1 MSNAKFSATLPDGYE
16 GRGPAFIKHTL
27 LKLYLEA
34 LFLIVGMGADKV
46 RVTELCYVDCFAGP
60 WGDDTEDLGTTS
72 IAISLGILDQCRK
85 KLSDMGKT
93 IRFRALYVEKDKKAF
108 ARLEKYLRDH
118 TPVGIDATPI
128 NGDFVD
134 LQPQILEWCG
144 SNSFAFFFID
154 PKGWSDVGVGVL
166 RPLLERPKSE
176 FLITFMYDFL
186 NRAASMQDMSAQIGQ
201 LLGEAPSV
209 AGLSPPVR
217 EKKLLQIYRK
227 NLKAHVQTSPK
238 WPARSAYVAVQDGEK
253 DRTKYHLVYLT
264 SHPLGI
270 IRFMEISEGVA
281 LVQRQ
286 VRATTKQDKRVAKSG
301 QNELF
306 QAEEFVND
314 DDGRA
319 SPEEVERFWM
329 KGLSRTVRQY
339 GQKEFADW
347 LEETDWFP
355 CDLQQALGR
364 LIADGKVVNLDAKG
378 KRKSKFLHLDKNGER
393 LQLTGD

>member
-1 MSNAKFSATLPDGYE
+1 M
-16 GRGPAFIKHTL
+16 
-27 LKLYLEA
+27 
-34 LFLIVGMGADKV
+34 
-46 RVTELCYVDCFAGP
+46 
-60 WGDDTEDLGTTS
+60 
-72 IAISLGILDQCRK
+72 
-85 KLSDMGKT
+85 
-93 IRFRALYVEKDKKAF
+93 
-108 ARLEKYLRDH
+108 
-118 TPVGIDATPI
+118 
-128 NGDFVD
+128 
-134 LQPQILEWCG
+134 
-144 SNSFAFFFID
+144 
-154 PKGWSDVGVGVL
+154 
-166 RPLLERPKSE
+166 
-176 FLITFMYDFL
+176 
-186 NRAASMQDMSAQIGQ
+186 
-201 LLGEAPSV
+201 
-209 AGLSPPVR
+209 
-217 EKKLLQIYRK
+217 
-227 NLKAHVQTSPK
+227 
-238 WPARSAYVAVQDGEK
+238 QDGEK